1 MKVANSVDM
10 GVAVVQ
16 VMVACK
22 QQHVIGSKNSVQSV
36 VCSGMQWF
44 LSSDVH
50 VSMHCLV
57 VGQRLC

>member
-22 QQHVIGSKNSVQSV
+22 PSPCIVAFWIRSVSYSV
-36 VCSGMQWF
+36 TPEQTLLRHAGRSAI
-44 LSSDVH
+44 
-50 VSMHCLV
+50 
-57 VGQRLC
+57 